1 MRLTSDVI
9 TNARAYYNALKQRE
23 LDIRGIR
30 IPVMENLGAAQN
42 QFDVID
48 LSDNSITKIENIPKF
63 DRLNT
68 LLLSNNLISRIASGL
83 GANVPNCE
91 NLNLSN
97 NRIEDFGELEHLKD
111 WKHLSNLSL
120 IDNPIVVEKD
130 FRARVVA
137 ILPQLTVLNF
147 QRVTQ
152 KDREAAKQYMTS
164 E

>member
-42 QFDVID
+42 HVID

-68 LLLSNNLISRIASGL
+68 LLLSNNLISRIASDL

-91 NLNLSN
+91 NLNYILTPFLCLS
-97 NRIEDFGELEHLKD
+97 G
-111 WKHLSNLSL
+111 SS
-120 IDNPIVVEKD
+120 
-130 FRARVVA
+130 
-137 ILPQLTVLNF
+137 
-147 QRVTQ
+147 
-152 KDREAAKQYMTS
+152 
-164 E
+164 

>member
-68 LLLSNNLISRIASGL
+68 LLLSNNLISRIASDL
-83 GANVPNCE
+83 GSNVPNCE
-91 NLNLSN
+91 NLNYILTPFLCLS
-97 NRIEDFGELEHLKD
+97 G
-111 WKHLSNLSL
+111 SS
-120 IDNPIVVEKD
+120 
-130 FRARVVA
+130 
-137 ILPQLTVLNF
+137 
-147 QRVTQ
+147 
-152 KDREAAKQYMTS
+152 
-164 E
+164 

>member
-68 LLLSNNLISRIASGL
+68 LLLSNNLISRIASDL
-83 GANVPNCE
+83 GANVTNCE
-91 NLNLSN
+91 NLNYILTPFLCLS
-97 NRIEDFGELEHLKD
+97 G
-111 WKHLSNLSL
+111 SS
-120 IDNPIVVEKD
+120 
-130 FRARVVA
+130 
-137 ILPQLTVLNF
+137 
-147 QRVTQ
+147 
-152 KDREAAKQYMTS
+152 
-164 E
+164 

>member
-68 LLLSNNLISRIASGL
+68 LLLT
-83 GANVPNCE
+83 
-91 NLNLSN
+91 
-97 NRIEDFGELEHLKD
+97 
-111 WKHLSNLSL
+111 NLSL

>member
-83 GANVPNCE
+83 GANVPNCK
-91 NLNLSN
+91 NLNYILL
-97 NRIEDFGELEHLKD
+97 FFLGTAVHG
-111 WKHLSNLSL
+111 SL
-120 IDNPIVVEKD
+120 TT
-130 FRARVVA
+130 
-137 ILPQLTVLNF
+137 TV
-147 QRVTQ
+147 
-152 KDREAAKQYMTS
+152 K
-164 E
+164 

>member
-63 DRLNT
+63 DRLNS
-68 LLLSNNLISRIASGL
+68 LLLSNNLISRIASDL
-83 GANVPNCE
+83 GSNVPNCE
-91 NLNLSN
+91 NLNYILYPFPCLS
-97 NRIEDFGELEHLKD
+97 G
-111 WKHLSNLSL
+111 SS
-120 IDNPIVVEKD
+120 
-130 FRARVVA
+130 
-137 ILPQLTVLNF
+137 
-147 QRVTQ
+147 
-152 KDREAAKQYMTS
+152 
-164 E
+164 

>member
-48 LSDNSITKIENIPKF
+48 LSDNSITIIENIPKF

-91 NLNLSN
+91 NLNYILL
-97 NRIEDFGELEHLKD
+97 FFLGTTVHG
-111 WKHLSNLSL
+111 SL
-120 IDNPIVVEKD
+120 TT
-130 FRARVVA
+130 
-137 ILPQLTVLNF
+137 TV
-147 QRVTQ
+147 
-152 KDREAAKQYMTS
+152 K
-164 E
+164 